1 MYRLHKKTIRNM
13 QPRNT
18 RAAQSSYSKG
28 LLTIAAIMLL
38 VPLSVG
44 AFYLWYPTLLF
55 WAVQALLLLCT
66 VSVSILDSYLGRRHA
81 RQAAEAAARE

>member
-1 MYRLHKKTIRNM
+1 M

-18 RAAQSSYSKG
+18 RAAQSNYSKG

-66 VSVSILDSYLGRRHA
+66 VLVSILDSYLGHRHA
-81 RQAAEAAARE
+81 RQAAEAAAKQ

>member
-1 MYRLHKKTIRNM
+1 M

-18 RAAQSSYSKG
+18 RAAQSNYSKG

-66 VSVSILDSYLGRRHA
+66 VLVSILDSYLGRRHA
-81 RQAAEAAARE
+81 RQAAEAAATQ

>member
-1 MYRLHKKTIRNM
+1 MIRNM

-18 RAAQSSYSKG
+18 RAAQSNYSKG

-44 AFYLWYPTLLF
+44 AFYLWFPSLLF

-81 RQAAEAAARE
+81 RQAAEAAAKE